1 MIGLPGKAVIAFLA
15 RAATVCCCCCCHFC
29 CWSNWAA
36 AVVVIAA
43 TASAAA
49 VVVVVIIAIDLPAT
63 AQAKAR
69 HCLHVDA
76 VFSVA
81 TPDRLYSITVVY
93 YFCKERIQKQV

>member
-49 VVVVVIIAIDLPAT
+49 VVVVIIAIDLPAT